1 MSSFKVTVIKE
12 ASCAKDLPGEIEIRA
27 KNGKVSAKI
36 CPLQIASP
44 ILHNFFMESPDTKIL
59 DFADHKKK
67 VIEGLLDLI
76 HAGEITFT
84 DESLKDKVVD
94 LAKELEIRVQT
105 VPTYKIIEGEFK
117 APEDRKVPIE
127 LIDPGLHKTECG
139 KVLCKGCFKT
149 FPDLHNARKHCRNVH
164 FADKSQ
170 RNIPCQSPG
179 CDKKFYLSAHMKNH
193 MRKVHGISAKAFAE
207 KSIPSFKVTMI
218 KDASRIKHLPHD
230 IEILADDGI
239 IINAKR
245 CPLQMASGI
254 WNNRFIKGAERPI
267 LDLKTHKKEVIDCL
281 LCLIYQG
288 EMTFTE
294 EEFKD
299 EVVDLAQELEI
310 QVKTEFMK
318 MKTAATA
325 STTKVPKKAPK
336 LFANDDYCL
345 MESGDGRFQ
354 CTICFKAFSTKSN
367 GKIHYEGIHLTNRS
381 VRNVQCRDPECD
393 KKFPSKRR
401 MEEHMRRCHR
411 KYWEFLNSAK

>member
-1 MSSFKVTVIKE
+1 
-12 ASCAKDLPGEIEIRA
+12 
-27 KNGKVSAKI
+27 
-36 CPLQIASP
+36 
-44 ILHNFFMESPDTKIL
+44 MESPDTKIL

-67 VIEGLLDLI
+67 IIEGLLDLI
-76 HAGEITFT
+76 HAGELTFI
-84 DESLKDKVVD
+84 DESLKKKVVD

-117 APEDRKVPIE
+117 APEDRKVPME

-193 MRKVHGISAKAFAE
+193 MRSCHGISATSFAD

-218 KDASRIKHLPHD
+218 KEASRIKHLPHD
-230 IEILADDGI
+230 IEILADDGVI
-239 IINAKR
+239 IKAKR

-254 WNNRFIKGAERPI
+254 WNNRFIKAVYFGHSIKGAERPI

-281 LCLIYQG
+281 LRLIYQG
-288 EMTFTE
+288 ELTFTE

-310 QVKTEFMK
+310 KVKTEFQK
-318 MKTAATA
+318 IKTPAATKA
-325 STTKVPKKAPK
+325 PRKAPK
-336 LFANDDYCL
+336 LLANDDYCL

-354 CTICFKAFSTKSN
+354 CTICFKALSTKAN
-367 GKIHYEGIHLTNRS
+367 GKRHYEEVHLTNTS

-393 KKFPSKRR
+393 KKFPRKKL

-411 KYWEFLNSAK
+411 TYWEFLNSAK